1 MNEEMLKKLQE
12 AKSAEDVVALA
23 KEYGKEIT
31 LEQAKEI
38 FDRVK
43 TVATGELP
51 DDLLE
56 GVAGGNLQ
64 WIRETRE
71 FMGSLFGK

>member
-51 DDLLE
+51 DDMLDA
-56 GVAGGNLQ
+56 VAGGTA
-64 WIRETRE
+64 WIDETKE
-71 FMGSLFGK
+71 WFGSLFGK